1 MLILDK
7 RAPYINFLLYLGKL
21 HNPLKLKIM
30 KTKLLVALYSLA
42 MGLLISCSS
51 EESQLVKNPS
61 ELTEDDF
68 ASQVEFASLSSA
80 TTRTNPTMPPYK
92 KTKALISARI
102 ARKSRGCNSGFGLCD
117 FKLFPKSSSFA
128 AIEHSLAPDDFLFE
142 VVLDEKSNTYEVNMP
157 LAKPLPGGVSTEVSS
172 LKIDEDIYWIKD
184 NTTMAEIN
192 EVIAVSPTP
201 EVTAIECNTE
211 LFATEVYKI
220 DAGTIEY
227 NPTLGVNGGY
237 QVKLNSK

>member
-1 MLILDK
+1 
-7 RAPYINFLLYLGKL
+7 
-21 HNPLKLKIM
+21 M
-30 KTKLLVALYSLA
+30 KTKLLVALCSLV
-42 MGLLISCSS
+42 MGILMSCSS
-51 EESQLVKNPS
+51 EENQLVKNPS

-68 ASQVEFASLSSA
+68 ASQVKFAGLSSA
-80 TTRTNPTMPPYK
+80 TTRTNPTMPPNK
-92 KTKALISARI
+92 KTKGIISAKI

-117 FKLFPKSSSFA
+117 FKLFPKSSSVA
-128 AIEHSLAPDDFLFE
+128 VLEHALAPDEFLFE
-142 VVLDEKSNTYEVNMP
+142 VVLDENSNTYEANML
-157 LAKPLPGGVSTEVSS
+157 LAKPLPEGVSTEVSS

-192 EVIAVSPTP
+192 EVIAVSSST
-201 EVTAIECNTE
+201 EAIAVECNTE
-211 LFATEVYKI
+211 LFATEVYKV